1 MRIAF
6 YTYSYTDRLDMPIPA
21 CLERI
26 AKTGYSGIDVSGT
39 YGKSADP
46 KSFDAARRKLMR
58 GTAER
63 LGLKIEAVITHAQ
76 LTDTLADS
84 KQPVLDLKGSVD
96 LADDLGAPVVT
107 FHMGGFHDGIS
118 REVEWKRT
126 ARVIREA
133 AIYGEMKHVAVAV
146 DGIWPTWIDDSPDAL
161 QRLFDDVDSV
171 NFGVNFDPCYL
182 TLIGVDP
189 AKFCRRFSKRIVH
202 AHLKDHVGKYPKWKH
217 LLPGKGDMD
226 YSRVFRALQDN
237 KFQASVAV
245 ECFTDMEFNEACNS
259 CYKAMTDA
267 ASKAKVWFDKS
278 TGE

>member
-1 MRIAF
+1 MRLAF

-39 YGKSADP
+39 YGKSDDP
-46 KSFDAARRKLMR
+46 KSYDANRRRLMR

-63 LGLKIEAVITHAQ
+63 LDLKIEAVITHAQ

-84 KQPVLDLKGSVD
+84 KRPTLDLKGSID
-96 LADDLGAPVVT
+96 LADDLGAPAVT
-107 FHMGGFHDGIS
+107 FHMGGYHEGIS
-118 REVEWKRT
+118 REDEWKRT

-133 AIYGEMKHVAVAV
+133 AIYGEMKHVALAV
-146 DGIWPTWIDDSPDAL
+146 DGIWPKWIDDSPDAL
-161 QRLFDDVDSV
+161 QRLFDDVDSP

-202 AHLKDHVGKYPKWKH
+202 AHLKDHVGKYPKWEH

-226 YSRVFRALQDN
+226 YARVFRALKEISFD
-237 KFQASVAV
+237 AAVTV
-245 ECFTDMEFNEACNS
+245 ECFTDMKFEEACDS
-259 CYKAMTDA
+259 CFQAMTA
-267 ASKAKVWFDKS
+267 AAGKARVKFSKPK
-278 TGE
+278 